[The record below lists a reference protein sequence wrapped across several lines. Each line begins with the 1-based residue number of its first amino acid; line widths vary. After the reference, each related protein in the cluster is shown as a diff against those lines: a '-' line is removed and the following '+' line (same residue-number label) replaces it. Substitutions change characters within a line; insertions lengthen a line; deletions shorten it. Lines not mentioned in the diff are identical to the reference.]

1 MKRGY
6 RFQVVGYSLILCLL
20 FTVTCTLSTSYA
32 APSTPSADI
41 KSKLEVL
48 KKEIAS
54 KAAMLKQEVNR
65 KLKDKAYVGKLKVKS
80 PTSLTLATRSGP
92 KIVSLNQDTVL
103 PKKKIT
109 EEDYLAALG
118 DVDETGVLT
127 AKKVIALPQPSAEQK
142 TYLWGQ
148 AISISDKLVTLKDR
162 DLKNMAVSLPPSSN
176 VKLNDFVIL
185 TGNKTKNDIFAVEFV
200 YVIPQGRIIKFKKV
214 ATPSAKEATPSA
226 KPVKKKN

>member
-1 MKRGY
+1 MIRTITII
-6 RFQVVGYSLILCLL
+6 VVITIINIIVSP
-20 FTVTCTLSTSYA
+20 VYA
-32 APSTPSADI
+32 VDSTPSAEV
-41 KSKLEVL
+41 KSKLEAL

-54 KAAMLKQEVNR
+54 KAAKLKGEVTR

-92 KIVSLNQDTVL
+92 KIVSLNQDTIL
-103 PKKKIT
+103 PKKKFA
-109 EEDYLAALG
+109 EEDYLVGLG

-127 AKKVIALPQPSAEQK
+127 AKKLILLPQPSAEQK

-185 TGNKTKNDIFAVEFV
+185 TGNKTKNDIFEVEFV
-200 YVIPQGRIIKFKKV
+200 YVIPQGGIIKLKKV

>member
-1 MKRGY
+1 MKA
-6 RFQVVGYSLILCLL
+6 FIIFTILSQALLIAVIT
-20 FTVTCTLSTSYA
+20 FIAQSAYA

-41 KSKLEVL
+41 KFKLEAL
-48 KKEIAS
+48 KKEITS

-65 KLKDKAYVGKLKVKS
+65 KLKDKAYAGKLKVKS

-92 KIVSLNQDTVL
+92 KIVSLNQDTIL
-103 PKKKIT
+103 PKKKFA

-118 DVDETGVLT
+118 DIDEVGVLT
-127 AKKVIALPQPSAEQK
+127 AKKVIALPKPSPEQK

-162 DLKNMAVSLPPSSN
+162 DLKNVAVSLPPSSN

-185 TGNKTKNDIFAVEFV
+185 AGNKTKNDIFEVEFV
-200 YVIPQGRIIKFKKV
+200 YVIPQGGILKIKKI
-214 ATPSAKEATPSA
+214 ATPSASLKPSAATKSA
-226 KPVKKKN
+226 KPR